1 MERSRVWLLLMVV
14 ILPIGCADDQPVADS
29 SAIARE
35 WTLSVAAA
43 SDTAPIEAVW
53 VGLGNPAK
61 NAEVICL
68 QSVEVTVRGLT
79 GDITT
84 GTPTS
89 PHSVC
94 ESARALILV
103 KGGESHF
110 FTFDL
115 SDNAIPP
122 DSRFRVTV
130 TFSNRGG
137 STQPPTLSW
146 EGTGAEAQSAMRRM
160 MTGL

>member
-1 MERSRVWLLLMVV
+1 MERNRVWLLLMVV
-14 ILPIGCADDQPVADS
+14 MLPIGCADNQPVADV
-29 SAIARE
+29 SASASE

-43 SDTAPIEAVW
+43 SDTVPIKAIW

-61 NAEVICL
+61 NAEVICV
-68 QSVEVTVRGLT
+68 QSVEVLVRGLN
-79 GDITT
+79 GNVTT

-89 PHSVC
+89 PHSTC
-94 ESARALILV
+94 EREILV

-115 SDNAIPP
+115 SDNAIPL
-122 DSRFRVTV
+122 DSRFQVTV

-146 EGTGAEAQSAMRRM
+146 EGTGAEAQSAMRQM
-160 MTGL
+160 MTGA